1 MLHIMRTLSDLL
13 RNDVFYNRTDL
24 YSRPGVRELL
34 LQQHLAIANAVLAG
48 DAAAASAAAEPHVEF
63 TLQTLRE
70 IREHNARVQVSLR
83 RIGRTD
89 LIDSGA

>member
-1 MLHIMRTLSDLL
+1 VAD
-13 RNDVFYNRTDL
+13 
-24 YSRPGVRELL
+24 
-34 LQQHLAIANAVLAG
+34 
-48 DAAAASAAAEPHVEF
+48 DAHVEF